1 MEKIIVYKSGLDDL
15 NNPIYKLFRYH
26 SNTHSENII
35 FDYVDD
41 VTENDIIGVI
51 NYPENIG
58 DVKLY
63 QEHPEEVS

>member
-1 MEKIIVYKSGLDDL
+1 MEKIIVYEGDKDDL
-15 NNPIYKLFRYH
+15 GNPIYKLFRYH
-26 SNTHSENII
+26 SDVHTEKII

-41 VTENDIIGVI
+41 ITEKDIIGVI
-51 NYPENIG
+51 NYPENIY